1 LTQKSE
7 KLLATTTQIV
17 DPSKIK
23 QIAYIIDQHG
33 EIQSIDNKV
42 STLIIE
48 NKEFVVLMP
57 EIAKIRLGAI
67 SDFKIQTIKN
77 TGDIATFKKN
87 TNTVIYIPEPT
98 DSVVTG
104 NESTK
109 TKITI
114 NGIDVFNI
122 DN

>member
-33 EIQSIDNKV
+33 EIQSIDNKA

-77 TGDIATFKKN
+77 TGDIATFKKKHKYSN
-87 TNTVIYIPEPT
+87 IYPRTNR
-98 DSVVTG
+98 
-104 NESTK
+104 
-109 TKITI
+109 
-114 NGIDVFNI
+114 
-122 DN
+122 

>member
-1 LTQKSE
+1 
-7 KLLATTTQIV
+7 
-17 DPSKIK
+17 
-23 QIAYIIDQHG
+23 
-33 EIQSIDNKV
+33 
-42 STLIIE
+42 
-48 NKEFVVLMP
+48 MP